1 MTKGRQGVEISAAIS
16 RSAIESPAVR
26 KTDRLTSV
34 QRSANDPVVFG
45 CAAVIAVIGFTRY
58 TGRDRRSRPPRRM
71 NISSSSRLS
80 ISVQT
85 KAIKKNAIPIKNHAR
100 MTASMPNDCT
110 LRACLQS
117 S

>member
-45 CAAVIAVIGFTRY
+45 CAAVIAVIGFPVTQE
-58 TGRDRRSRPPRRM
+58 
-71 NISSSSRLS
+71 
-80 ISVQT
+80 V
-85 KAIKKNAIPIKNHAR
+85 
-100 MTASMPNDCT
+100 TASPG
-110 LRACLQS
+110 RRGE
-117 S
+117 